1 MALLHTSSHLL
12 GSPPPAPPAPLYS
25 SRPLTVPPPERAAP
39 HTFPSEAS
47 PHASGLSSNP
57 PAPREAFPGLPS
69 LRHFTRFYSHHP
81 HRDLKL
87 FSLRTSLPVSL
98 ALKYKFGEAKN
109 PLVLFTAVSPRASN
123 GSLGAQYVEGT
134 DAPTPHSPGAG
145 EDLTARGCRA
155 GEGPRTFRLCQDE
168 VPITAGLTIPTTSR
182 EAAWTGAR
190 ACRPQSEWSP
200 HNSVAFWP
208 SASDRTSLSHGFLT
222 CTRDDNNST
231 NSSAPGLHKTI
242 HGTCSEE
249 PQRTLRPP

>member
-134 DAPTPHSPGAG
+134 DAHQL
-145 EDLTARGCRA
+145 LTRQVQVRI
-155 GEGPRTFRLCQDE
+155 LQH
-168 VPITAGLTIPTTSR
+168 
-182 EAAWTGAR
+182 EAAVRVRG
-190 ACRPQSEWSP
+190 
-200 HNSVAFWP
+200 HGP
-208 SASDRTSLSHGFLT
+208 SGFVK
-222 CTRDDNNST
+222 TRS
-231 NSSAPGLHKTI
+231 
-242 HGTCSEE
+242 
-249 PQRTLRPP
+249 